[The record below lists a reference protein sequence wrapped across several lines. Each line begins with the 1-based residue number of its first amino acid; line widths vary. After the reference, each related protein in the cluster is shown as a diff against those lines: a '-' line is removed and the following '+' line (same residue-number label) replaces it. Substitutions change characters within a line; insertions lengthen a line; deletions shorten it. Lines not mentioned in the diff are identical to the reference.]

1 MSDAMLQCPKCESE
15 LSTHERHGVV
25 IEECPGCKG
34 VFLDRGELEQLI
46 DAESRYLAE
55 LGDDENP
62 ETTYQGRHRRG
73 IVQRIFAGD
82 SAPGHGR

>member
-1 MSDAMLQCPKCESE
+1 MSNTTLQCPKCESKFD
-15 LSTHERHGVV
+15 THERHGVV

-55 LGDDENP
+55 LPVEVNP
-62 ETTYQGRHRRG
+62 ETSYQGRHRRG
-73 IVQRIFAGD
+73 IMQQIF
-82 SAPGHGR
+82 SL

>member
-1 MSDAMLQCPKCESE
+1 MSEATMRCPKCASA
-15 LSTHERHGVV
+15 LDTHERHGVV

-55 LGDDENP
+55 LPEAENP
-62 ETTYQGRHRRG
+62 DTLYQGRHRRG
-73 IVQRIFAGD
+73 IMQQIFAAD
-82 SAPGHGR
+82 H